1 MIETVEITQEGEYM
15 GENPATMEDKL
26 TEAEM
31 LEVIASE
38 IKGD

>member
-1 MIETVEITQEGEYM
+1 MIETVEITQEGEYV
-15 GENPATMEDKL
+15 GEDPATMTDKE
-26 TEAEM
+26 TEAEI